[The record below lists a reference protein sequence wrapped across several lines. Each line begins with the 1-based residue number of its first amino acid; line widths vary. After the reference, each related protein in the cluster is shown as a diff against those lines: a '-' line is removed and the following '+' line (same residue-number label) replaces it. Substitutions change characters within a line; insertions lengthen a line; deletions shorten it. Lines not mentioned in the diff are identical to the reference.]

1 MKSSFETCR
10 SSQILSAIAASLI
23 RLPSLPSSGH
33 KLVSVAKIIEPFATS
48 FLFLVVMPLLVAMP
62 WLLASP
68 FWGVQPPGTGSWTAQ
83 RAAQRGWAPTCSS
96 VRPWVDASGGP
107 GIETRDPA
115 IPSRFCRRQLVYVSI
130 VFACQGMTGS
140 MNSYSHDFPFIVHD
154 SFTTHFTRIISD

>member
-1 MKSSFETCR
+1 MSRNLGTLKTQSGKHFGGVLCLCQAQCLRVSWFR
-10 SSQILSAIAASLI
+10 VSQ
-23 RLPSLPSSGH
+23 
-33 KLVSVAKIIEPFATS
+33 VQMPFATS